1 MNPWPE
7 RGREAGQWRG
17 ERGGLGPSVPPF
29 PPWDWD
35 STQPPTLGRQQ
46 GEHTL
51 SRPLGQPATQ
61 YSDDDDSNDDCD
73 DEGDDNDDM
82 IWDIP

>member
-1 MNPWPE
+1 ME
-7 RGREAGQWRG
+7 
-17 ERGGLGPSVPPF
+17 GGGALEGGHLPSP
-29 PPWDWD
+29 
-35 STQPPTLGRQQ
+35 SLGRRE

-73 DEGDDNDDM
+73 DEGDDNDY
-82 IWDIP
+82 DII